1 MKITV
6 AGTGCGS
13 GSLYTEKFKSAVKA
27 ADKVFTA
34 VRDVKDLEKLR
45 PGVEYMSVSDTL
57 KYIDEH
63 IDENVNLCICASG
76 DTGFYSIA
84 KTVAERVR
92 SETEV
97 EFLPGIGSLSYFCAK
112 LGTGYEN
119 MKLVSLHGNGKSIV
133 PFVCYNE
140 YVFALT
146 GGKVRVQDMADSLI
160 GAGFGD
166 ELTLYAG
173 ENLSLDGERIVTGTP
188 GEIAAMEFSD
198 LAVVVI
204 HNPNYVNRYKT
215 LRDSDFLRAKV
226 PMTKEA
232 VRTIVVSELD
242 VMPED
247 TVWDIGAG
255 TGSVTCALCYRACES
270 TVYAI
275 EKNPAARELIE
286 QNAAHTGARNMKVAC
301 GTAPDDLTGFP
312 APDKVFIGGSSG
324 RIDEIFDLV
333 LKANP
338 KAVICATAV
347 TLESLDAI
355 LRGFKDRGME
365 YTVKCVN
372 VSSAEKLGAY
382 HLMKAEN
389 PVYILKGSFADNE

>member
-13 GSLYTEKFKSAVKA
+13 GSLYTEKFKSAVKD

-45 PGVEYMSVSDTL
+45 SGVEYMSVSDTL

-63 IDENVNLCICASG
+63 IDENVKLCICASG

-84 KTVAERVR
+84 KTVAGRVGG
-92 SETEV
+92 EAEV

-146 GGKVRVQDMADSLI
+146 GGQLKVSDLAGQLVS
-160 GAGFGD
+160 AGFGD
-166 ELTLYAG
+166 ELTLHAG

-188 GEIAAMEFSD
+188 GEIASVEFSD

-232 VRTIVVSELD
+232 VRTIAVSELD

-275 EKNPAARELIE
+275 EKNPAARE
-286 QNAAHTGARNMKVAC
+286 QA
-301 GTAPDDLTGFP
+301 TAPELLRQLRR
-312 APDKVFIGGSSG
+312 SS
-324 RIDEIFDLV
+324 
-333 LKANP
+333 P
-338 KAVICATAV
+338 ATA
-347 TLESLDAI
+347 
-355 LRGFKDRGME
+355 
-365 YTVKCVN
+365 
-372 VSSAEKLGAY
+372 
-382 HLMKAEN
+382 
-389 PVYILKGSFADNE
+389 

>member
-13 GSLYTEKFKSAVKA
+13 GSLYTEKFKSAVKD

-45 PGVEYMSVSDTL
+45 SGVEYMSVCDTL

-63 IDENVNLCICASG
+63 IDENVNLCVCASG

-84 KTVAERVR
+84 KTVAARVR
-92 SETEV
+92 GEAEV

-112 LGTGYEN
+112 IGMGYEK
-119 MKLVSLHGNGKSIV
+119 MKLVSLHGNEKSIV

-140 YVFALT
+140 HVFALT

-166 ELTLYAG
+166 ELTMYAG

-188 GEIAAMEFSD
+188 GEIASVEFSD

-232 VRTIVVSELD
+232 VRTIAVSELD

-270 TVYAI
+270 IVYAL

-286 QNAAHTGARNMKVAC
+286 KNAAHTGARNMKVTC

-312 APDKVFIGGSSG
+312 APDKVFIGGNG
-324 RIDEIFDLV
+324 GQMNEIFDLI
-333 LKANP
+333 LNANP
-338 KAVICATAV
+338 EAVICATAV

-355 LRGFKDRGME
+355 LSGFKDRGME

-389 PVYILKGSFADNE
+389 PVYILKGSFVDNE